1 VATAAEGVMRLRKPK
16 PSEEPDATPSKVAA
30 PLAGQLAFA
39 EATTAG
45 SPWRKRLLIAGIV
58 LAFLLLAAA
67 GAGAGYLAFT
77 NDERADRWQARAAA
91 LDQNVEALNDVVL
104 ERTEDLN
111 ERTEELNAMAG
122 KVQRAE
128 TAITRSEAD
137 VRALERRQRRLAN
150 EKAQV
155 EDARARLAV
164 EQEALADVASSFV
177 SCKDGLVELL
187 NYFATDDFSGANA
200 AYNRVASD
208 CENAEQTLAS
218 YSATYGE

>member
-1 VATAAEGVMRLRKPK
+1 MRRRKRA
-16 PSEEPDATPSKVAA
+16 PSEEASASEAAA
-30 PLAGQLAFA
+30 PLAGQFAFT
-39 EATTAG
+39 EAAPTG
-45 SPWRKRLLIAGIV
+45 SPWRKRLIVAGIV
-58 LAFLLLAAA
+58 LAFLLLAVA

-77 NDERADRWQARAAA
+77 NEERADRWQARAAV
-91 LDQNVEALNDVVL
+91 LDENVEALSEVVL

-111 ERTEELNAMAG
+111 ERTEELNGMAA

-128 TAITRSEAD
+128 TAIARSEAD
-137 VRALERRQRRLAN
+137 VRALERRQRRLAD

-164 EQEALADVASSFV
+164 EREALSDVASSFV

-187 NYFATDDFSGANA
+187 NYFAIDDFYAADA
-200 AYNRVASD
+200 AYGRVASD

-218 YSATYGE
+218 YAATYGE